1 MTWDGKTLNKFYVA
15 AVGALGQALVSSVA
29 DGHINSDDYWSWIT
43 AVLTA
48 IVVLITPN
56 YIKRP

>member
-15 AVGALGQALVSSVA
+15 IVGSLGQALVSTTA
-29 DGHINSDDYWSWIT
+29 DGKISLDDYWTWIVAIVT
-43 AVLTA
+43 AVL
-48 IVVLITPN
+48 VLLTPN